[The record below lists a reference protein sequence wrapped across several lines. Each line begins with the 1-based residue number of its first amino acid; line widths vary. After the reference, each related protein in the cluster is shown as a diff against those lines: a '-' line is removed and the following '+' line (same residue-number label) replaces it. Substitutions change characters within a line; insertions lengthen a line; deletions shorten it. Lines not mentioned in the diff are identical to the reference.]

1 MKLRILASLLF
12 AGAFVYACSPRP
24 RSSDATAA
32 SIRTP
37 VLQTISLKRHSDP
50 ARSAVKSAGSA
61 IIREAVKLDT
71 RFDVFVDA
79 HAVRF
84 TLEVKNVGKK
94 HVEIS
99 FPNGQAY
106 DFVVVD
112 STGIEVWRWAEGRI
126 FTQAVRNKGL
136 SKGDAMHVEEE
147 WSPKTMIG
155 HYTAIARLK
164 STNFPVE
171 QRVEFVLPSAVN
183 VAEAR

>member
-1 MKLRILASLLF
+1 MKLRILASLLV
-12 AGAFVYACSPRP
+12 AGALVYACGPRP

-32 SIRTP
+32 SLHMP
-37 VLQTISLKRHSDP
+37 ALQTISLRRHSDP
-50 ARSAVKSAGSA
+50 ARSAVKSASSA

-79 HAVRF
+79 RAVRF
-84 TLEVKNVGKK
+84 TLEVRNTGKK

-106 DFVVVD
+106 DFVVLD

-126 FTQAVRNKGL
+126 FTQTVRNKGL
-136 SKGDAMHVEEE
+136 SKGDAMHVEEQ
-147 WSPKTMIG
+147 WSPKGMIG
-155 HYTAIARLK
+155 RYIAVARLR

-171 QRVEFVLPSAVN
+171 QRVEFVVPSAVN
-183 VAEAR
+183 VAEAP